1 MSLLLKK
8 INSKSNMTLLR
19 DELGSSIRL
28 VNWPAGLLGKKGE
41 RERNRERAIPG
52 PNIL

>member
-41 RERNRERAIPG
+41 RERNRERERNG